1 MTSRARFGAAVC
13 KGTTGRSRGST
24 RCRRYL
30 YSTWASTDTSYLD
43 ATANGMVFSADR
55 FLAPLANS
63 PLRTTPPLS
72 GQPTRMAAFERFAP
86 VGDAWARAWLEGVAN
101 PDPYAGSAPGV
112 ALSFG
117 YQPGSEPGTRKY
129 QQTRAFTTPASM
141 VHTTTVCNSRRSQ
154 GGLLASSA
162 RTRRPLYS

>member
-1 MTSRARFGAAVC
+1 MTSRARFWAAVC

-63 PLRTTPPLS
+63 PLRTHAAYVRAADQDGRVRAIRSGRRRLGSRLAGRSCQPRSIRWIFSGCRFELRLS
-72 GQPTRMAAFERFAP
+72 ARKRTGHAEIPT
-86 VGDAWARAWLEGVAN
+86 DAGFHHPSIYGA
-101 PDPYAGSAPGV
+101 
-112 ALSFG
+112 
-117 YQPGSEPGTRKY
+117 YQ
-129 QQTRAFTTPASM
+129 
-141 VHTTTVCNSRRSQ
+141 TVCNSRRSQ